1 MIRTHTR
8 RAVAACAAIALV
20 VAACGDDDDAENT
33 DGTTESVAV
42 TTGAAPATTAE
53 PAPATTEGAATT
65 APASTGAPAGTTAA
79 PGTTAAAEP
88 PSGEP
93 IKIGILTSITTNF
106 APWGLQVRD
115 GAQLAVDDINAAGG
129 VDGRP
134 LELVIEDDQNAAEEA
149 VPAYERLLEEG
160 VVAVGGVI
168 SSTVGGAVSPLAEQN
183 TMPTFLV
190 KSGAETI
197 LTPDSRYVFRT
208 CLPAAPMTAGPIIE
222 YAQENGLSKIGAI
235 VADYPWGLAFKGS
248 IESAVEAAD
257 GIELHLETA
266 PVPETDFTTYLR
278 AIDEFGP
285 DLLVATGHPP
295 GGGPIIAQS
304 NDLGMEMPVIGAY
317 SPWALVMGGAGD
329 IAIGRYADFDCAD
342 FQDSEYQDL
351 ARRFLEMSTDNDFMD
366 DDAIA
371 AYGIVTMIA
380 QAVAEVGDDPAA
392 IGEWLHTQEFDL
404 PGYPFPLS
412 WTEWGEIAAAQPLF
426 SIVGE
431 GPAPE
436 GLNNAGTWY
445 PETLLLPSPL
455 EPYDPASA

>member
-1 MIRTHTR
+1 MSRFTR
-8 RAVAACAAIALV
+8 KKAFAVCATAALV
-20 VAACGDDDDAENT
+20 IAACGDDDDDAADDST
-33 DGTTESVAV
+33 ATTAAAPTTE
-42 TTGAAPATTAE
+42 AAPATAE
-53 PAPATTEGAATT
+53 PEATSAPATTEAV
-65 APASTGAPAGTTAA
+65 SETTAA
-79 PGTTAAAEP
+79 PEASTAPEP
-88 PSGEP
+88 PTGEP

-149 VPAYERLLEEG
+149 VPAFERLLEEG
-160 VVAVGGVI
+160 VVGIGGVI

-183 TMPTFLV
+183 QMPTFLV

-197 LTPDSRYVFRT
+197 LTPDSRYMFRT
-208 CLPAAPMTAGPIIE
+208 CLPAAPMVAPPIIE
-222 YAQENGLSKIGAI
+222 YAEQNGLAKIGAI

-248 IESAVEAAD
+248 IESAVAGAE
-257 GIELHLETA
+257 GIELHVETA
-266 PVPETDFTTYLR
+266 PVPEQDFTTYLR
-278 AIDEFGP
+278 AIDDFGP

-342 FQDSEYQDL
+342 FQDTEYQEL
-351 ARRFLEMSTDNDFMD
+351 ARRFLEMSTDNQFMD

-371 AYGIVTMIA
+371 AYGIVTMLS

-404 PGYPFPLS
+404 PGYPFTLS
-412 WTEWGEIAAAQPLF
+412 WTEWGEMAAAQPLF

-436 GLNNAGTWY
+436 GVNEAGDWY
-445 PETLLLPSPL
+445 PETLLLSSPL
-455 EPYDPASA
+455 TPYDPAGG

>member
-1 MIRTHTR
+1 MSRTSRTKSL
-8 RAVAACAAIALV
+8 AGFAAATLLF
-20 VAACGDDDDAENT
+20 AACGDDDDDDEAASTTAVTTPQPASTVTPTTTPAPTTDAAPTTTAGEATAEA
-33 DGTTESVAV
+33 TTVPE
-42 TTGAAPATTAE
+42 TTGAA
-53 PAPATTEGAATT
+53 
-65 APASTGAPAGTTAA
+65 
-79 PGTTAAAEP
+79 EP
-88 PSGEP
+88 PTGEP
-93 IKIGILTSITTNF
+93 IKIGILTSITSNF

-160 VVAVGGVI
+160 VVSVGGLI
-168 SSTVGGAVSPLAEQN
+168 SSTVGGAVGPLAETNQ
-183 TMPTFLV
+183 MPTFLV

-197 LTPDSRYVFRT
+197 LTPDSRYTFRT
-208 CLPAAPMTAGPIIE
+208 CLPAAPMVAGPIIE
-222 YAQENGLSKIGAI
+222 YAQQNGLTKIGAI
-235 VADYPWGLAFKGS
+235 IADYPWGHAFEGS
-248 IESAVEAAD
+248 IEAAVAGAG

-266 PVPETDFTTYLR
+266 PVPEQDFTTYLR

-304 NDLGMEMPVIGAY
+304 HDLGMEMPVIGAY

-329 IAIGRYADFDCAD
+329 LAVGRYADFDCAD
-342 FQDSEYQDL
+342 FQSDEYQDM
-351 ARRFLEMSTDNDFMD
+351 ARRFLELSSDNTFMD
-366 DDAIA
+366 DDAVA

-380 QAVAEVGDDPAA
+380 QAVTEVGDDPAA

-431 GPAPE
+431 GPAPDGVNE
-436 GLNNAGTWY
+436 AGDWY
-445 PETLLLPSPL
+445 PETLLLPTPL
-455 EPYDPASA
+455 TPYDPASA

>member
-1 MIRTHTR
+1 MSRTIRPKTF
-8 RAVAACAAIALV
+8 AVLAAAALI
-20 VAACGDDDDAENT
+20 VAACGDDDDDDAE
-33 DGTTESVAV
+33 
-42 TTGAAPATTAE
+42 
-53 PAPATTEGAATT
+53 EGAATT
-65 APASTGAPAGTTAA
+65 TQPAATAAPVTTASGATTVAPGTTTAPETTAAPDTTAAGTTAA
-79 PGTTAAAEP
+79 PEP
-88 PSGEP
+88 PTGEP
-93 IKIGILTSITTNF
+93 LKIGILTSITTNF

-115 GAQLAVDDINAAGG
+115 GAQLAVEDINAAGG

-160 VVAVGGVI
+160 VVGIGGVI

-183 TMPTFLV
+183 QMPTFLV

-197 LTPDSRYVFRT
+197 LTADSRYVFRT
-208 CLPAAPMTAGPIIE
+208 CLPAAPMVAGPIIE
-222 YAQENGLSKIGAI
+222 YAQQNGLTKIGAI
-235 VADYPWGLAFKGS
+235 IADYPWGHAFEGS
-248 IESAVEAAD
+248 IEDAVAAAG

-266 PVPETDFTTYLR
+266 PVPEQDFTTYLR
-278 AIDEFGP
+278 AIQEFGP

-329 IAIGRYADFDCAD
+329 LAIDRYADFDCAD
-342 FQDSEYQDL
+342 FQSDEYMEL
-351 ARRFLEMSTDNDFMD
+351 APRFLELSSDNTFMD
-366 DDAIA
+366 DDAVA
-371 AYGIVTMIA
+371 AYGIVTMLA

-404 PGYPFPLS
+404 PAYPFTMS
-412 WTEWGEIAAAQPLF
+412 WTEWGELAAAQPLF
-426 SIVGE
+426 SIVRA

-436 GLNNAGTWY
+436 GINEAGDWY
-445 PETLLLPSPL
+445 PETLLLPTPL
-455 EPYDPASA
+455 TPYDPAAG

>member
-1 MIRTHTR
+1 MSRTN
-8 RAVAACAAIALV
+8 RAKAFAVVASAALFI
-20 VAACGDDDDAENT
+20 AACGDDDDDDEA
-33 DGTTESVAV
+33 S
-42 TTGAAPATTAE
+42 ATTAAATATTE
-53 PAPATTEGAATT
+53 AAATTTEAAATTTEGAATT
-65 APASTGAPAGTTAA
+65 SPATTEAATATTAA
-79 PGTTAAAEP
+79 TETTAAEAP
-88 PSGEP
+88 TGEP

-160 VVAVGGVI
+160 VVGIGGVI

-197 LTPDSRYVFRT
+197 LTPDSLYVFRT
-208 CLPAAPMTAGPIIE
+208 CLPAAPEVAGPIIE
-222 YAQENGLSKIGAI
+222 YAQENGLTKIGAI

-248 IESAVEAAD
+248 IEAAVEAAG

-266 PVPETDFTTYLR
+266 PVPEQDFTTYLR
-278 AIDEFGP
+278 VIDDFGP

-304 NDLGMEMPVIGAY
+304 NDLGMDMPVIGAY
-317 SPWALVMGGAGD
+317 SPWALVMEGAGD
-329 IAIGRYADFDCAD
+329 SAIGRYADFDCAD
-342 FQDSEYQDL
+342 FQADDYQEL
-351 ARRFLEMSTDNDFMD
+351 ARRFLEMSTDNQFMD

-371 AYGIVTMIA
+371 AYGIVTMLS

-404 PGYPFPLS
+404 PGYPFKLS
-412 WTEWGEIAAAQPLF
+412 WTEWGEMAAAQPLF
-426 SIVGE
+426 SIVGA

-455 EPYDPASA
+455 EPYEPTGG

>member
-1 MIRTHTR
+1 LAST
-8 RAVAACAAIALV
+8 ALV
-20 VAACGDDDDAENT
+20 VAACGDDDDEGTTA
-33 DGTTESVAV
+33 TTESVTA
-42 TTGAAPATTAE
+42 TTEAAAATTQAAPATTEA
-53 PAPATTEGAATT
+53 AASTTPATTE
-65 APASTGAPAGTTAA
+65 ASAVTTAA
-79 PGTTAAAEP
+79 PDPTTAPEP
-88 PSGEP
+88 PTGEP

-149 VPAYERLLEEG
+149 VPAYERLLEED
-160 VVAVGGVI
+160 VVGIGGVI
-168 SSTVGGAVSPLAEQN
+168 SSTVGGAVSPLAEENQ
-183 TMPTFLV
+183 MPTFLV

-197 LTPDSRYVFRT
+197 LTPDSRYMFRT

-222 YAQENGLSKIGAI
+222 YAQENGLTRIGAI

-248 IESAVEAAD
+248 IESAVAEAG

-266 PVPETDFTTYLR
+266 PVPEQDFTTYLR

-304 NDLGMEMPVIGAY
+304 NDLGMDMPVIGAY

-342 FQDSEYQDL
+342 FQDPEYQEL
-351 ARRFLEMSTDNDFMD
+351 ARRFLEMSTDNEFMD

-371 AYGIVTMIA
+371 SYGIVTMIA
-380 QAVAEVGDDPAA
+380 RAVAEVGDDPVA

-404 PGYPFPLS
+404 PGYPFTLS

-436 GLNNAGTWY
+436 GVNEAGTWY
-445 PETLLLPSPL
+445 PETLLLPTAL
-455 EPYDPASA
+455 TPYDPAGG